1 LTVGLR
7 PDLFNQEELTTA
19 REAKGV
25 FDVRPDIT
33 GEAQVNDID
42 MSTPVLLA
50 ETDAKMISELS
61 IVNYFK
67 SIIMTVTGKGSGD
80 RVKSGA

>member
-1 LTVGLR
+1 LTA
-7 PDLFNQEELTTA
+7 A
-19 REAKGV
+19 REAKDV
-25 FDVRPDIT
+25 FDVRPGIT

-50 ETDAKMISELS
+50 ETGAKMISERS

-67 SIIMTVTGKGSGD
+67 FIIMTVTGKGSGD
-80 RVKSGA
+80 RVKSDA

>member
-1 LTVGLR
+1 MTA
-7 PDLFNQEELTTA
+7 A

-25 FDVRPDIT
+25 FDVRPGIT
-33 GEAQVNDID
+33 DEAQVNNID

-61 IVNYFK
+61 LVNYFK
-67 SIIMTVTGKGSGD
+67 FIIMTVTVKGSGD
-80 RVKSGA
+80 RVKADS

>member
-1 LTVGLR
+1 MA
-7 PDLFNQEELTTA
+7 A
-19 REAKGV
+19 REAKGI
-25 FDVRPDIT
+25 FDVRAGIT

-67 SIIMTVTGKGSGD
+67 FIIMTVTGKDSGD
-80 RVKSGA
+80 RVKADS